1 MTFSH
6 KDAPTNPLFKDLQIL
21 QLNDIIKTN
30 NVIFVHKTING
41 LSPSHF
47 DDFYEL
53 HTPIHR
59 YNTVNNPNS
68 LYSIPAG
75 SVSLSNIENNTL
87 KYKCAQDWNQI
98 LKIISASTNHTQRL
112 LNISIPKLK
121 SITKAHFIS
130 AY

>member
-1 MTFSH
+1 MSFSH

-21 QLNDIIKTN
+21 QLKDIIKTN

-47 DDFYEL
+47 DNYYEL
-53 HTPIHR
+53 HTPTHR

-75 SVSLSNIENNTL
+75 SVCLSKIAIDTL
-87 KYKCAQDWNQI
+87 KYKCAHDWNQI
-98 LKIISASTNHTQRL
+98 LKILLQTTNNTQRI

-121 SITKAHFIS
+121 SITKAHYIG